1 MRAYPVTHTG
11 LVRNQNEDTIRVANG
26 DCGLYILADGMG
38 GHLAGEVASSMTADE
53 IEKRLSRCGE
63 PSTEILREAIAQ
75 ANAIVYEKQLTVPEM
90 RGMGTTLTV
99 LWEGREHVY
108 IGHVGDSRAYL
119 FRDGMMRQMTE
130 DHSLVGELLRAGAI
144 TPEKARTH
152 PQRNMITQAV
162 GTDISVHPDVFQI
175 IKTPGD
181 KWLLCSDG
189 LTDMVE
195 DQWIAQTIAQKDAS
209 AAAQMLL
216 DEALKNGGKD
226 NISVILLEVE
236 A

>member
-1 MRAYPVTHTG
+1 MIAYPVTHTG
-11 LVRNQNEDTIRVANG
+11 LIRAQNEDTIRITERV
-26 DCGLYILADGMG
+26 YILADGMG
-38 GHLAGEVASSMTADE
+38 GHLAGEIASRMTADE
-53 IEKRLSRCGE
+53 IEKRLAVCNE

-75 ANAIVYEKQLTVPEM
+75 TNAIVYEKQLTEPDM
-90 RGMGTTLTV
+90 RGMGTTLTM
-99 LWEGREHVY
+99 LWEGEEYVY

-119 FRDGMMRQMTE
+119 LRDGVMRQMTE
-130 DHSLVGELLRAGAI
+130 DHSLVGELMRAGAI

-152 PQRNMITQAV
+152 PQRNVITQAV
-162 GTDISVHPDVFQI
+162 GSDISVHPDVFRI
-175 IKTPGD
+175 MKMPGD

-195 DQWIAQTIAQKDAS
+195 DAWIAQVIAQQDSAS
-209 AAAQMLL
+209 AAQMLL

-226 NISVILLEVE
+226 NVSLILLEVK

>member
-11 LVRNQNEDTIRVANG
+11 LVREQNEDTVRVAEG
-26 DCGLYILADGMG
+26 ACGLYILADGMG

-53 IEKRLSRCGE
+53 LEKRLSVCRE

-75 ANAIVYEKQLTVPEM
+75 TNAIVYEKQMSDPSM
-90 RGMGTTLTV
+90 KGMGTTLTV
-99 LWEGREHVY
+99 LWEGEEHVH

-119 FRDGMMRQMTE
+119 MREGKMRQMTE
-130 DHSLVGELLRAGAI
+130 DHSMVGELLRAGAI
-144 TPEKARTH
+144 TAEQARNH
-152 PQRNMITQAV
+152 PRRNVITQAV
-162 GTDISVHPDVFQI
+162 GTDISVQPDVFQI

-181 KWLLCSDG
+181 IWLLCSDG

-195 DQWIAQTIAQKDAS
+195 DAFIAQTMAENAP
-209 AAAQMLL
+209 AAATQLLL

-226 NISVILLEVE
+226 NVSVMLLEVE

>member
-1 MRAYPVTHTG
+1 MIAYPVTHTG
-11 LVRNQNEDTIRVANG
+11 LIRAQNEDTIRITERA
-26 DCGLYILADGMG
+26 YILADGMG
-38 GHLAGEVASSMTADE
+38 GHLAGEVASRMTADE
-53 IEKRLSRCGE
+53 IEKRLAVCNE

-75 ANAIVYEKQLTVPEM
+75 TNAIVYEKQLTEPDM
-90 RGMGTTLTV
+90 RGMGTTLTM
-99 LWEGREHVY
+99 LWEGEEYVY

-119 FRDGMMRQMTE
+119 LRDGVMRQMTE
-130 DHSLVGELLRAGAI
+130 DHSLVGELMRAGAI

-152 PQRNMITQAV
+152 PQRNVITQAV
-162 GTDISVHPDVFQI
+162 GSDISVHPDVFRI
-175 IKTPGD
+175 MKMPRD

-195 DQWIAQTIAQKDAS
+195 DTWIAQVIAQQDSAS
-209 AAAQMLL
+209 AAQMLL

-226 NISVILLEVE
+226 NVSLILLEVK